1 VQRRAQGQPDEAA
14 PERAGEEA
22 GSARRREEAK
32 PEHSD
37 RPGGREPKASAP
49 PGKKD
54 LSDLHIHV
62 GGAVA
67 PHILWSIAHDQ
78 GMKLPVS
85 DYWEFKELVSAR
97 PGKVRSLDEYLA
109 VLHRWTEK
117 IQSSPQAMERSVY
130 EVIGK
135 EYRSSRVS
143 LIELRFNPMKRNVG
157 GERDL
162 DHIIHAS
169 LRGMDRAVLEY
180 GVRAGLIFC
189 LAREF
194 DLRLNEILVDKAI
207 RYRRRGVVG
216 IDLAGTEN
224 DAIELKPEEV
234 RRYRALFARARAAGL
249 KTTVHTGETAGTG
262 ADGVRTVVE
271 ELEPHRIGHGIRAA
285 QDERVMDLLR
295 ERGTVLEICPTS
307 NLATRAVSSLAELGE
322 ILRKFWARGVKFT
335 INTDGPYLLDT
346 DMKREVELC
355 LQHEVLDE
363 QGVSRCLSWARE
375 ASFLRLPA

>member
-1 VQRRAQGQPDEAA
+1 M
-14 PERAGEEA
+14 ER
-22 GSARRREEAK
+22 
-32 PEHSD
+32 
-37 RPGGREPKASAP
+37 
-49 PGKKD
+49 D
-54 LSDLHIHV
+54 LVDLHIHV

-67 PHILWSIAHDQ
+67 PHVLWSIAHDQ
-78 GMKLPVS
+78 GLKLPVS
-85 DYWEFKELVSAR
+85 DFWEFRELVSAR

-109 VLHRWTEK
+109 VLHQWTER

-169 LRGMDRAVLEY
+169 LHGMDRAVLEY

-194 DLRLNEILVDKAI
+194 DLRLNEILVEKAI
-207 RYRRRGVVG
+207 KYRRRGVVG
-216 IDLAGTEN
+216 IDLAGTEK
-224 DAIELKPEEV
+224 DAVELRPDEA
-234 RRYRALFARARAAGL
+234 RRYRALFVRAREAGL

-262 ADGVRTVVE
+262 AEGVRAVVE
-271 ELEPHRIGHGIRAA
+271 LLEPHRIGHGIRAA
-285 QDERVMDLLR
+285 KDEKVMDLLR
-295 ERGTVLEICPTS
+295 ERGVVLEICPSS
-307 NLATRAVSSLAELGE
+307 NLATRAVASLDELGE
-322 ILRKFWARGVKFT
+322 VIRKFWARGVKFT

-346 DMKREVELC
+346 NMRTEVTMLRDAGI
-355 LQHEVLDE
+355 LSDDQLE
-363 QGVSRCLSWARE
+363 QTLRWARE
-375 ASFLRLPA
+375 ASFLEGGP

>member
-1 VQRRAQGQPDEAA
+1 MRA
-14 PERAGEEA
+14 
-22 GSARRREEAK
+22 
-32 PEHSD
+32 
-37 RPGGREPKASAP
+37 
-49 PGKKD
+49 D
-54 LSDLHIHV
+54 LCDLHIHV

-67 PHILWSIAHDQ
+67 PHVLWSIAHDQ
-78 GMKLPVS
+78 GLKLPVQ

-97 PGKVRSLDEYLA
+97 PGKVNSLDEYLA
-109 VLHRWTEK
+109 VLHQWTEK

-162 DHIIHAS
+162 DHIVHAA

-180 GVRAGLIFC
+180 GVQAGLIFC

-194 DLRLNEILVDKAI
+194 PLELNEILVDKAI

-216 IDLAGTEN
+216 IDLAGTERH
-224 DAIELKPEEV
+224 AIELRPEEV
-234 RRYRALFARARAAGL
+234 ARYRTLYARARAAGL

-262 ADGVRTVVE
+262 PDGVRAVIE
-271 ELEPHRIGHGIRAA
+271 QLEPHRIGHGICAA
-285 QDERVMDLLR
+285 RDERVMDLLR
-295 ERGTVLEICPTS
+295 ERGVVLEICPSS
-307 NLATRAVSSLAELGE
+307 NLATRAVASLDELGL
-322 ILRKFWARGVKFT
+322 ILRRFWERGVKFT

-346 DMKREVELC
+346 NMRSEVRLLREAG
-355 LQHEVLDE
+355 VLSDE
-363 QGVSRCLSWARE
+363 QLDQALRWARE
-375 ASFLRLPA
+375 ATFIGEP

>member
-1 VQRRAQGQPDEAA
+1 VN
-14 PERAGEEA
+14 RAGGPAERSEA
-22 GSARRREEAK
+22 G
-32 PEHSD
+32 PN
-37 RPGGREPKASAP
+37 GGRERRTSVP
-49 PGKKD
+49 PD
-54 LSDLHIHV
+54 MVDLHIHV

-67 PHILWSIAHDQ
+67 PHVLWSIAHEQ
-78 GMKLPVS
+78 GFKLPVS

-97 PGKVRSLDEYLA
+97 PGKIRSLEEYLA
-109 VLHRWTEK
+109 VLHQWTEK
-117 IQSSPQAMERSVY
+117 IQSSPQAMERSIY

-169 LRGMDRAVLEY
+169 LRGMDRAMLEY

-194 DLRLNEILVDKAI
+194 DPALNEILVEKAI
-207 RYRRRGVVG
+207 KYRRRGVVG
-216 IDLAGTEN
+216 IDLAGTERN
-224 DAIELKPEEV
+224 AIELRPAEV
-234 RRYRALFARARAAGL
+234 KRYRALFALARGAGL

-262 ADGVRTVVE
+262 AEGVRAVVE

-285 QDERVMDLLR
+285 QDDAVMDLLR
-295 ERGTVLEICPTS
+295 ERGIVLEICPSS
-307 NLATRAVSSLAELGE
+307 NLATRAVTSLEELGA
-322 ILRKFWARGVKFT
+322 ILRRFWDRGVKFT

-346 DMKREVELC
+346 NMRTEVRMLREGGILSE
-355 LQHEVLDE
+355 E
-363 QGVSRCLSWARE
+363 QLEQTLRWARE
-375 ASFLRLPA
+375 ATFIEPEAADRNR